1 MLRDRME
8 DSAAMLGAILGTL
21 LIVAIAPLIFMW
33 AWNQLFGTFLT
44 IEYTFWNW
52 LAALVLTGGA
62 TYRKI
67 K

>member
-1 MLRDRME
+1 MLRDKME

-21 LIVAIAPLIFMW
+21 LIVAIAPLIYMW
-33 AWNQLFGTFLT
+33 AWNQLFGSLLT

-52 LAALVLTGGA
+52 LATFALTGIL
-62 TYRKI
+62 TYRKA

>member
-1 MLRDRME
+1 ME
-8 DSAAMLGAILGTL
+8 NSAAMTGAILGTL
-21 LIVAIAPLIFMW
+21 LIVTIAPLIYMW
-33 AWNQLFGTFLT
+33 AWNQLFGSFLM

>member
-1 MLRDRME
+1 MFRDRME

-52 LAALVLTGGA
+52 LAALVLTGSA